1 MNGRRL
7 TKIFLVVV
15 LLLVAYLV
23 GFTSSSFSS
32 ASNVIEYKMIAF
44 DHLAGGEELENE
56 LNMMGVQGWEL
67 VHIGDYM
74 AVFKR

>member
-7 TKIFLVVV
+7 TKIFLVVI

-44 DHLAGGEELENE
+44 DHLAGGGELENE
-56 LNMMGVQGWEL
+56 LNMMGAQGWEL